1 MLFVLIGITWLAAV
15 ALFVAICR
23 TAAEG
28 DGRASLGELDS
39 VSIGPK
45 LVLTRSPERQRPQQ
59 RPRRPRQ
66 DAHRASNGSR
76 QLVRRLRSGHG
87 VR

>member
-1 MLFVLIGITWLAAV
+1 MLFVLIAITWLAV
-15 ALFVAICR
+15 VTLLIAICR

-28 DGRASLGELDS
+28 EHGRSSLGELDS

-45 LVLTRSPERQRPQQ
+45 LVLARSPERQRPQ
-59 RPRRPRQ
+59 RRPRQ